1 MTASSTGVRL
11 PDGRMPLID
20 HLRELRRRLTWSVI
34 AFGVM
39 VAVAYALWHPLFLFL
54 REPYCQAVPRT
65 RCTLIVTGV
74 FDQFNVRMKVA
85 FIGGAVGSAPIWLY
99 QVGAFI
105 TPALHKAEKRY
116 AALFLTASLAL
127 FAIGASVAYLSL
139 GHALSLLLHVA
150 GSGVTNLTSLKDYL
164 SFVTLLLVLFGLAFE
179 FPVVIVFLHLV
190 GVLSSTRMRAWR
202 RGMVFCL
209 FAAAAVLTPSTDP
222 FTFLALGIPLYVM
235 YEACILIAR
244 VHERR
249 LRRRQA
255 ADPLTQLDDDLP
267 SSVDTTPSPL

>member
-1 MTASSTGVRL
+1 
-11 PDGRMPLID
+11 MPLID

-34 AFGVM
+34 AFAIM

-54 REPYCQAVPRT
+54 REPYCQAVPRD
-65 RCTLIVTGV
+65 RCNLVVTGV

-85 FIGGAVGSAPIWLY
+85 FIGGAVASAPIWLY
-99 QVGAFI
+99 QIGAFI

-116 AALFLTASLAL
+116 AALFLVASLTL
-127 FAIGASVAYLSL
+127 FASGATVAYLSL

-150 GSGVTNLTSLKDYL
+150 GSGVTNLTSLKEYL

-190 GVLSSTRMRAWR
+190 GFLSSARMRAWR
-202 RGMVFCL
+202 RGMAFCL

-222 FTFLALGIPLYVM
+222 FTFLSLGVPLYVM

-244 VHERR
+244 LHERR
-249 LRRRQA
+249 LRKRA
-255 ADPLTQLDDDLP
+255 ALDPTSTLDDGLA
-267 SSVDTTPSPL
+267 SYVDNTPSPL